1 MNHCI
6 DGRRGRVEAWLR
18 HGVRLLA
25 LAGGCL
31 LAARPALAALS
42 IDDNA
47 KAGKRQGGYEV
58 PKSTSGITYC
68 GGDSFYVVA
77 DDGNDTTYELGLH
90 AFTFQF
96 RDDDGSYTMFH
107 RKPSTASEVR
117 AGHVTLE
124 KTFDLEACAYD
135 PGSGNVWAANEA
147 GSGSAAANTIREYN
161 PKTGKIVS
169 ELTVPNVIRQNARGN
184 FGLEALTVSG
194 DGLTLWTCN
203 EEALTCDG
211 NRSSASESTTVR
223 LVKFTRATTSDAF
236 QLAAMYGYTVPK
248 WEHSSGGMAASSQ
261 RNGVSGLCAL
271 PDGTLLVLE
280 RELSNDYFVNRICIA
295 DVRSATDVKDFAAL
309 KGTTWTGAA
318 RTVLKRFWSGGGDV
332 NLLSRTAYNYEGICL
347 GPREPNGNHL
357 LMLIADA
364 GDGYTSPFVRAEHLH
379 GLDSRTLAFGRPPVG
394 TATCVGQN
402 FRLDATKP
410 FTMTVTGLGAAKL
423 RWRLPKH
430 TPSSGIVT
438 AANPSFSFTPS
449 ADDTLTWEVAGE
461 EEEPE
466 AHEHD
471 WGAGSVTTQPTCGDS
486 GVRTYTCACGETKT
500 EPIAATG
507 NHTFV
512 NGVCTTCRTPD
523 PNYVPPS
530 TATTYYLVGS
540 DAAGASSFAK
550 SSSSSVGWA
559 TRQNGSVIP
568 THTVSINYDYVI
580 PDGNVMRLPTATGAL
595 TFAGKSLTIV
605 RNGGILLKGTHD
617 TVAFAQLTCDG
628 GAITAGDVNK
638 STRISGPMTI
648 LDGTTLGFTV
658 LRPDSTSDTTVTID
672 ELKGTGTLRLKASAD
687 TAASK
692 TQTLVLTEAGDFQGT
707 VNAASCSTDKKF
719 VLQVKGG
726 FGGAIASLP
735 KGTSKVVFDYQRLDR
750 DFGVRVAALDAGDVA
765 VTAPPE
771 GFTSGLVFTDV
782 PDPTA
787 DDLPLVTFPATV
799 TIDPTAFTVK
809 YAAGASG
816 TATAFS
822 NLAAIRHG
830 DGTTTLVA
838 NHVTA
843 PPPTTAKGFARA
855 KAENRPARVLVIGNS
870 FTQGISRAPR
880 KDGAKLVE
888 TRTHF
893 PTAVRA
899 MGERIDYCALY
910 RGGSTIQQHYENR
923 ATKGFFAE
931 INWSFDS
938 GAPSWAN
945 GAKDGQFVCD
955 EDSTTC
961 DNSESPTTPSETTP
975 FHISLDDLLAAVD
988 WDVIVIQESSS
999 IAQFPA
1005 GTPESLW
1012 TGVNAAN
1019 EARRD
1024 YGRGTPRYAFGNIYE
1039 YVAYLKGARP
1049 GAELWIHQT
1058 WAHEKDSR
1066 QVELGTMAKCD
1077 AMYNAVNA
1085 SVASVAASYGLKV
1098 IPTGYAVQRYRHE
1111 LPVTAKTQDPC
1122 GFDSRHINGGDYLYG
1137 ESRIP
1142 ADQLYRT
1149 YLQIMTWCQRF
1160 YGGMPAA
1167 GLAGVANVVA
1177 KTDSQRG
1184 NASYVEL
1191 NGAPW
1196 FEPSNADEKT
1206 VMRACAAAAGAL
1218 ETYPDMEI
1226 AEEPDP
1232 SVQATYYFVG
1242 GDAAGKSSF
1251 AGSTAGAASGWA
1263 TSADGAV
1270 VTHTVAAGNAYV
1282 VPNALGLR
1290 AAESPQSQTFKGDRL
1305 ILRTGN
1311 LFSKKSVNLTIPEL
1325 AVENAGTIY
1334 FGAGN
1339 LTIKILDGDITVPE
1353 DATLHLKMLFDT
1365 TTSASALELR
1375 SRLVGAG
1382 LIRICDATNDQAPS
1396 GTQTLLIA
1404 EADEYTGS
1412 IYAKDEPYAQRFV
1425 LKVTGGFGGT
1435 IESLPNGTEKV
1446 VFNLAGLDPSVGVRV
1461 SDDASGVPAG
1471 FASGL
1476 VFFGVTNPSA
1486 ADLPLVTF
1494 PAGMAIDPTAFTV
1507 GYATGADAAA
1517 TPFATLG
1524 AVANADGTTT
1534 LVANPTATPVDPPD
1548 DPPVGPT
1555 VTDPT
1560 WRTSAFDAAHT
1571 IVCYGD
1577 SLTYGRNAGTTTVGS
1592 RGNFFDGRLN
1602 GQTVQESYPYYLS
1615 ARVPATVNVIAQA
1628 RSGMYADMILAWQGG
1643 RTIKT
1648 AAGFTLPKS
1657 GSVTLANQLLFD
1669 GTGYGDLVAAT
1680 PGLQS
1685 QYGGLVAPYYA
1696 LYENAGEGGVKKTI
1710 VGRLGSAYVRLT
1722 GDDASQLTVTALSSL
1737 SGDLTVPAGTTFQPI
1752 SSLRA
1757 PYADAIQVIFAGT
1770 NDGAANAADV
1780 IAQIQAAV
1788 AKIPSG
1794 RYVVISSHA
1803 NVFTGTETVG
1813 QATPTA
1819 IEQAYAAAFGE
1830 HHLNLRLALAA
1841 KDANWR
1847 TDGKLDTSDNLHFK
1861 SAGYDLVSEIVH
1873 EKLIRLGYVEGTL
1886 PDDPPVTEYVRTV
1899 SANTTEKNLV
1909 FEGTDGRLVLDN
1921 ATLTV
1926 SGTVAQY
1933 VAYRFGEN
1941 ATGAMTLDVSGAN
1954 AGLVHSTASSAGYI
1968 GSATAT
1974 SDMLVEFTVPAT
1986 PWTVAPIR
1994 ATAGDSKVRFLQ
2006 NVRFAV
2012 DATAVANPGAGKT
2025 IRVPLASATDGVRFD
2040 GVEFAAVKQRS
2051 AVECAD
2057 GVTGELG
2064 LEDKL
2069 LYLTLTGSGGSDP
2082 EPPVTKPVYYLVGE
2096 DKSGNA
2102 KQWTSSSAG
2111 ATTGWAA
2118 SAGGAVITHTV
2129 SAGNEYV
2136 VGNQGVLRT
2145 STKVTAQTF
2154 AGDKLTLAN
2163 ANIFSPKTIALSI
2176 PELAIANGG
2185 TLYFGGANIAVTVK
2199 GGKVTV
2205 PEGGTLHAK
2214 MLFGSGVTAAGL
2226 LDIQSQLVGAG
2237 MIRICDVDDATPTGT
2252 QTLTLADAADFTG
2265 RIYSKPYTDPQRF
2278 ILKVTGGFGG
2288 EIVSLPCGT
2297 EKVVFNAGGLDAAK
2311 GVVVAATDESGNA
2324 VTAVP
2329 NGLATGLVL
2338 FNVADVTAAGLP
2350 LVTFPATVT
2359 VDPTAF
2365 TVGYAA
2371 SADGAV
2377 TAFANLGVVENGDG
2391 TKTLVANCAQAM
2403 TVTAA
2408 DYNAPYD
2415 RAEHTITLTV
2425 SSPSDA
2431 TIQYRTSESDPWSTT
2446 TPTRKDAGT
2455 TTVYYQITKPGWTT
2469 VTGSKQIIVTQAA
2482 NSLTVTMA
2490 GWTYGQAAKEP
2501 VLTVDF
2507 GSTIVSYEYYQGTT
2521 KLAGKPTDAGTYKVK
2536 ATVPEAANFAGASG
2550 EATFTILRS
2559 PTAVE
2564 PTKANR
2570 TYSGAAQN
2578 GYSNAGTHVTLAGTT
2593 SATAAGSS
2601 YTFTA
2606 TPDANHAWSDG
2617 TTDKKTYNWSISYGT
2632 YTVTVATGSG
2642 GSGGSTFTYTAS
2654 DSQQTKTI
2662 TLPTKTGYSI
2672 TSWASTGHT
2681 GNAPTVSG
2689 TTVTIP
2695 AKTFGAFTLTPTW
2708 KANTYTISFSAGD
2721 HGTGGSAG
2729 KTSYTFSTS
2738 DQTVTLAKPT
2748 AATGYS
2754 FDKWTVSGGS
2764 TSLSGDTL
2772 TVKGSSTGN
2781 ITVTATW
2788 KAKTYN
2794 VKSGTS
2800 NCTVSVPATGT
2811 FASALTITPT
2821 AGSATGYTFAFKE
2834 IKIYSGTSATGTP
2847 IATISA
2853 LSSGKAT
2860 WTMTGTYYADVFVQ
2874 VDYTKTANTYTVTLN
2889 NQNATTPGSTSV
2901 TATYGAAIP
2910 NITVPERTGYTFG
2923 GYYDTLASGGT
2934 QYIKADG
2941 TSAKNWDKASGATL
2955 YAKWVANT
2963 YTITFDKKGGS
2974 GGTDSVTATF
2984 NQRLPTP
2991 VTVPTRTGYTFGGYW
3006 KDDVKKFWYDANGVS
3021 RDENWNIAFDRTLNA
3036 EWIPNTYTVTFNANG
3051 GNTPSPASKSVTYD
3065 STYGDLA
3072 TCTRT
3077 GYTFAGWWT
3086 QASGGTQVSST
3097 TTVKITAA
3105 QTLYAHWTANTY
3117 TVTLDSQ
3124 GANVSGTAS
3133 VTATYGAAMPSVNV
3147 PTKQGYTFGGY
3158 YTSTG
3163 GGGTQYI
3170 KADGTSA
3177 KNWDKTSDT
3186 TLYAKWTAKT
3196 YTVTFTDKVGT
3207 GGATSMQVTFDTTAP
3222 TVSSLP
3228 TATGYNFAGY
3238 AANFGAEYFWYKYF
3252 KADGTPGD
3260 PMNPVNI
3267 QFDYP
3272 LIAVWHKLV
3281 TVPTATTGLVY
3292 DGTSKTGVASG
3303 TGYSVANGSAVNA
3316 GTYTATVSLKA
3327 PTEDEEAKGIE
3338 KYIWASDKTT
3348 EAKKV
3353 QFTIAKATP
3362 DVSGITFSNKTVT
3375 YDGNAQSISYSGTLP
3390 TGVSK
3395 ATVTYKNSSGT
3406 AVASPKN
3413 VGAYTA
3419 TLAFSVSDANNYNV
3433 PTAMTATLT
3442 ITPLTATLNWTET
3455 ALTYNG
3461 KDQAPKCG
3469 VNNLKPDDSC
3479 TVTVE
3484 GAQKN
3489 AGGPYTA
3496 TATKLSNSNYQ
3507 LPAAKTTTFTIG
3519 KATPTLT
3526 APAASAITYAQPL
3539 ADSALTGGSAT
3550 LNSTTV
3556 DGAFAWTDPTIKPE
3570 VKDSQ
3575 SKGFS
3580 VTFTPTDTA
3589 NFNTA
3594 TTTVKLTVNKA
3605 TITNPTAKTGL
3616 TYTGSAQ
3623 TGVNNPPSA
3632 SLTTVSGDAASQTA
3646 ANTYHTKYSLKW
3658 PENYQWSDNTT
3669 EERTVE
3675 WTITKA
3681 TINKVPS
3688 QSGTLTYTGSKQTP
3702 AVNAPATTTAGSQTI
3717 TWTYSATSGGTYSS
3731 TVPQVGPGVGQHT
3744 IYYKA
3749 TAANHN
3755 EKTGN
3760 FTVTIGQKSIAD
3772 GTAKNLY
3779 YRGYNGYYANDV
3791 PFSVGGNLL
3800 ESGTEYSA
3808 KFAGERDIISGI
3820 GTYSVTFT
3828 GKGNYTGTCTR
3839 EVKILKNVF
3848 WWNTDEDG
3856 DWTESGNWTCDAER
3870 AESGWMEENNCWSP
3884 DYGEFEVN
3892 ILKPVTVTVDHA
3904 VICGLVT
3911 LDNSAGLVCG
3921 EEPLITPRIYFNGTA
3936 SGTQTYVMEDVN
3948 IINNGGF
3955 SNSNLV
3961 LTVGTA
3967 DDGGSGANAT
3977 VKFTGDCL
3985 FDSDE
3990 GLAYLQFFDGSANCK
4005 FLFDDCVAD
4014 IPDGITVYRPT
4025 STETVARNL
4034 EFNNA
4039 QVSATYCGYNDAR
4052 DPFCFSFTL
4061 GSKNTAGGT
4070 PALDLS
4076 GTLYLRS
4083 GSTLTVDAGGKSAGT
4098 YPLVRAGTVNA
4109 SGITLDQFI
4118 ATAGTVSGTESGTY
4132 AKVVA
4137 TADGKGLD
4145 LVVYDT
4151 VDKPTISA
4159 TSKTYTGSAF
4169 KSLVSPS
4176 LPTGWAY
4183 TWTGDWTS
4191 AGSHSVT
4198 AKLSSGYCWA
4208 DGSTSD
4214 VTLALT
4220 INKATATCSL
4230 SATSFT
4236 YSGSAQGPTVTCTGC
4251 TEDSGSVKSATNAST
4266 YYVKATPEPN
4276 YAWSDGTTG
4285 EKTFTWKIAKAA
4297 LTIALTATSR
4307 AYDGTDVVALTAGE
4321 LAGVKGSDQVAVA
4334 NLPTAGTI
4342 ADANVGTAK
4351 PVSFDAL
4358 TLTGAAAGNYTLVQP
4373 TVTVDITLAAAK
4385 VAADAASKTCG
4396 EGDPELTATVT
4407 GTIGDDKLTYT
4418 VTRIEGED
4426 VGTYAITVTGAAT
4439 QGNYAVTYEGATFT
4453 IEPAPQ
4459 TAAAEIGGT
4468 SYATVAEAC
4477 AEAKP
4482 GETVRL
4488 VRAPTAEDRVA
4499 FKPGVTVDL
4508 NGLELAD
4515 GAYTTPGEWFDVR
4528 TAGGQATIELNEQA
4542 RPTIEGQA
4550 GESDTAFAVGE
4561 KSVTVAVGNVR
4572 PNLYYGLAA
4581 AATLEGLAT
4590 ARPTTWVPADGEGK
4604 LAPFTADK
4612 TAGAKAEF
4620 YRVVVRDLPEP

>member
-1 MNHCI
+1 MSIGFVNWLV
-6 DGRRGRVEAWLR
+6 RGWGLTALR
-18 HGVRLLA
+18 LGL

-31 LAARPALAALS
+31 LAMRPALAALS

-248 WEHSSGGMAASSQ
+248 WEHSSGGMASSSQ

-295 DVRSATDVKDFAAL
+295 DVRSATNVKDFAAL
-309 KGTTWTGAA
+309 KETTWTGAA

-580 PDGNVMRLPTATGAL
+580 PDGNVMRLPTTTGAL

-617 TVAFAQLTCDG
+617 TVSFAQLTCDG
-628 GAITAGDVNK
+628 GAITAGDANK

-799 TIDPTAFTVK
+799 TVDPTAFTVK

-961 DNSESPTTPSETTP
+961 DNSESPTAPSATTP

-1085 SVASVAASYGLKV
+1085 SVASVAVSYGLKV

-1160 YGGMPAA
+1160 YGGMPPA

-1263 TSADGAV
+1263 TSVGGAV

-1311 LFSKKSVNLTIPEL
+1311 LFSKKSVNLSIPEL

-1524 AVANADGTTT
+1524 AVTNADGTTT

-1548 DPPVGPT
+1548 DPPV
-1555 VTDPT
+1555 
-1560 WRTSAFDAAHT
+1560 
-1571 IVCYGD
+1571 
-1577 SLTYGRNAGTTTVGS
+1577 
-1592 RGNFFDGRLN
+1592 
-1602 GQTVQESYPYYLS
+1602 
-1615 ARVPATVNVIAQA
+1615 
-1628 RSGMYADMILAWQGG
+1628 
-1643 RTIKT
+1643 
-1648 AAGFTLPKS
+1648 
-1657 GSVTLANQLLFD
+1657 
-1669 GTGYGDLVAAT
+1669 
-1680 PGLQS
+1680 
-1685 QYGGLVAPYYA
+1685 
-1696 LYENAGEGGVKKTI
+1696 
-1710 VGRLGSAYVRLT
+1710 
-1722 GDDASQLTVTALSSL
+1722 
-1737 SGDLTVPAGTTFQPI
+1737 
-1752 SSLRA
+1752 
-1757 PYADAIQVIFAGT
+1757 
-1770 NDGAANAADV
+1770 
-1780 IAQIQAAV
+1780 
-1788 AKIPSG
+1788 
-1794 RYVVISSHA
+1794 
-1803 NVFTGTETVG
+1803 
-1813 QATPTA
+1813 
-1819 IEQAYAAAFGE
+1819 
-1830 HHLNLRLALAA
+1830 
-1841 KDANWR
+1841 
-1847 TDGKLDTSDNLHFK
+1847 
-1861 SAGYDLVSEIVH
+1861 
-1873 EKLIRLGYVEGTL
+1873 
-1886 PDDPPVTEYVRTV
+1886 TEYVRTV
-1899 SANTTEKNLV
+1899 SANTSEENLV
-1909 FEGTDGRLVLDN
+1909 FEGTTGRLALDG

-1933 VAYRFGEN
+1933 VAYRFGEDV
-1941 ATGAMTLDVSGAN
+1941 TGALTLDVSGAN

-1968 GSATAT
+1968 GSTTAT
-1974 SDMLVEFTVPAT
+1974 SDMLVRFTVPAT

-1994 ATAGDSKVRFLQ
+1994 ATAGDSKVRFQQ

-2012 DATAVANPGAGKT
+2012 DATAVANPGAGET

-2040 GVEFAAVKQRS
+2040 GVDFAAVKQRS

-2064 LEDKL
+2064 LEDNL
-2069 LYLTLTGSGGSDP
+2069 LYLTLSGSGGSDP

-2176 PELAIANGG
+2176 PELAVDGAG
-2185 TLYFGGANIAVTVK
+2185 TLYFGGADITVTVK
-2199 GGKVTV
+2199 GGKVTI
-2205 PEGGTLHAK
+2205 PDGSTLHAK
-2214 MLFGSGVTAAGL
+2214 MLFGSTVTSAGL
-2226 LDIQSQLVGAG
+2226 LDIRSQLVGAG
-2237 MIRICDVDDATPTGT
+2237 LIRICDVDDATPTGT

-2297 EKVVFNAGGLDAAK
+2297 EKVVFNAGGIDETK

-2329 NGLATGLVL
+2329 NGLAMGLVL
-2338 FNVADVTAAGLP
+2338 FNVADVTAADLP
-2350 LVTFPATVT
+2350 LVTFPATVA

-2365 TVGYAA
+2365 TVSYAS
-2371 SADGAV
+2371 SADGAA
-2377 TAFANLGVVENGDG
+2377 TPFENLGVVENDDG
-2391 TKTLVANCAQAM
+2391 TKTLVANCAKAM
-2403 TVTAA
+2403 T
-2408 DYNAPYD
+2408 
-2415 RAEHTITLTV
+2415 
-2425 SSPSDA
+2425 
-2431 TIQYRTSESDPWSTT
+2431 
-2446 TPTRKDAGT
+2446 
-2455 TTVYYQITKPGWTT
+2455 
-2469 VTGSKQIIVTQAA
+2469 
-2482 NSLTVTMA
+2482 
-2490 GWTYGQAAKEP
+2490 
-2501 VLTVDF
+2501 
-2507 GSTIVSYEYYQGTT
+2507 
-2521 KLAGKPTDAGTYKVK
+2521 
-2536 ATVPEAANFAGASG
+2536 
-2550 EATFTILRS
+2550 
-2559 PTAVE
+2559 
-2564 PTKANR
+2564 
-2570 TYSGAAQN
+2570 
-2578 GYSNAGTHVTLAGTT
+2578 
-2593 SATAAGSS
+2593 
-2601 YTFTA
+2601 
-2606 TPDANHAWSDG
+2606 
-2617 TTDKKTYNWSISYGT
+2617 
-2632 YTVTVATGSG
+2632 
-2642 GSGGSTFTYTAS
+2642 
-2654 DSQQTKTI
+2654 
-2662 TLPTKTGYSI
+2662 
-2672 TSWASTGHT
+2672 
-2681 GNAPTVSG
+2681 
-2689 TTVTIP
+2689 
-2695 AKTFGAFTLTPTW
+2695 
-2708 KANTYTISFSAGD
+2708 
-2721 HGTGGSAG
+2721 
-2729 KTSYTFSTS
+2729 
-2738 DQTVTLAKPT
+2738 
-2748 AATGYS
+2748 
-2754 FDKWTVSGGS
+2754 
-2764 TSLSGDTL
+2764 
-2772 TVKGSSTGN
+2772 
-2781 ITVTATW
+2781 
-2788 KAKTYN
+2788 
-2794 VKSGTS
+2794 
-2800 NCTVSVPATGT
+2800 
-2811 FASALTITPT
+2811 
-2821 AGSATGYTFAFKE
+2821 
-2834 IKIYSGTSATGTP
+2834 
-2847 IATISA
+2847 
-2853 LSSGKAT
+2853 
-2860 WTMTGTYYADVFVQ
+2860 
-2874 VDYTKTANTYTVTLN
+2874 
-2889 NQNATTPGSTSV
+2889 
-2901 TATYGAAIP
+2901 
-2910 NITVPERTGYTFG
+2910 
-2923 GYYDTLASGGT
+2923 
-2934 QYIKADG
+2934 
-2941 TSAKNWDKASGATL
+2941 
-2955 YAKWVANT
+2955 
-2963 YTITFDKKGGS
+2963 
-2974 GGTDSVTATF
+2974 
-2984 NQRLPTP
+2984 
-2991 VTVPTRTGYTFGGYW
+2991 
-3006 KDDVKKFWYDANGVS
+3006 
-3021 RDENWNIAFDRTLNA
+3021 
-3036 EWIPNTYTVTFNANG
+3036 
-3051 GNTPSPASKSVTYD
+3051 
-3065 STYGDLA
+3065 
-3072 TCTRT
+3072 
-3077 GYTFAGWWT
+3077 
-3086 QASGGTQVSST
+3086 
-3097 TTVKITAA
+3097 
-3105 QTLYAHWTANTY
+3105 
-3117 TVTLDSQ
+3117 
-3124 GANVSGTAS
+3124 
-3133 VTATYGAAMPSVNV
+3133 
-3147 PTKQGYTFGGY
+3147 
-3158 YTSTG
+3158 
-3163 GGGTQYI
+3163 
-3170 KADGTSA
+3170 
-3177 KNWDKTSDT
+3177 
-3186 TLYAKWTAKT
+3186 
-3196 YTVTFTDKVGT
+3196 
-3207 GGATSMQVTFDTTAP
+3207 
-3222 TVSSLP
+3222 
-3228 TATGYNFAGY
+3228 
-3238 AANFGAEYFWYKYF
+3238 
-3252 KADGTPGD
+3252 
-3260 PMNPVNI
+3260 
-3267 QFDYP
+3267 
-3272 LIAVWHKLV
+3272 
-3281 TVPTATTGLVY
+3281 
-3292 DGTSKTGVASG
+3292 
-3303 TGYSVANGSAVNA
+3303 
-3316 GTYTATVSLKA
+3316 
-3327 PTEDEEAKGIE
+3327 
-3338 KYIWASDKTT
+3338 
-3348 EAKKV
+3348 
-3353 QFTIAKATP
+3353 
-3362 DVSGITFSNKTVT
+3362 
-3375 YDGNAQSISYSGTLP
+3375 
-3390 TGVSK
+3390 
-3395 ATVTYKNSSGT
+3395 
-3406 AVASPKN
+3406 
-3413 VGAYTA
+3413 
-3419 TLAFSVSDANNYNV
+3419 
-3433 PTAMTATLT
+3433 
-3442 ITPLTATLNWTET
+3442 
-3455 ALTYNG
+3455 
-3461 KDQAPKCG
+3461 
-3469 VNNLKPDDSC
+3469 
-3479 TVTVE
+3479 
-3484 GAQKN
+3484 
-3489 AGGPYTA
+3489 
-3496 TATKLSNSNYQ
+3496 
-3507 LPAAKTTTFTIG
+3507 
-3519 KATPTLT
+3519 
-3526 APAASAITYAQPL
+3526 
-3539 ADSALTGGSAT
+3539 
-3550 LNSTTV
+3550 
-3556 DGAFAWTDPTIKPE
+3556 
-3570 VKDSQ
+3570 
-3575 SKGFS
+3575 
-3580 VTFTPTDTA
+3580 
-3589 NFNTA
+3589 
-3594 TTTVKLTVNKA
+3594 
-3605 TITNPTAKTGL
+3605 
-3616 TYTGSAQ
+3616 
-3623 TGVNNPPSA
+3623 
-3632 SLTTVSGDAASQTA
+3632 
-3646 ANTYHTKYSLKW
+3646 
-3658 PENYQWSDNTT
+3658 
-3669 EERTVE
+3669 
-3675 WTITKA
+3675 
-3681 TINKVPS
+3681 
-3688 QSGTLTYTGSKQTP
+3688 
-3702 AVNAPATTTAGSQTI
+3702 
-3717 TWTYSATSGGTYSS
+3717 
-3731 TVPQVGPGVGQHT
+3731 
-3744 IYYKA
+3744 
-3749 TAANHN
+3749 
-3755 EKTGN
+3755 
-3760 FTVTIGQKSIAD
+3760 
-3772 GTAKNLY
+3772 
-3779 YRGYNGYYANDV
+3779 
-3791 PFSVGGNLL
+3791 
-3800 ESGTEYSA
+3800 
-3808 KFAGERDIISGI
+3808 
-3820 GTYSVTFT
+3820 
-3828 GKGNYTGTCTR
+3828 
-3839 EVKILKNVF
+3839 
-3848 WWNTDEDG
+3848 
-3856 DWTESGNWTCDAER
+3856 
-3870 AESGWMEENNCWSP
+3870 
-3884 DYGEFEVN
+3884 
-3892 ILKPVTVTVDHA
+3892 
-3904 VICGLVT
+3904 
-3911 LDNSAGLVCG
+3911 
-3921 EEPLITPRIYFNGTA
+3921 
-3936 SGTQTYVMEDVN
+3936 
-3948 IINNGGF
+3948 
-3955 SNSNLV
+3955 
-3961 LTVGTA
+3961 
-3967 DDGGSGANAT
+3967 
-3977 VKFTGDCL
+3977 
-3985 FDSDE
+3985 
-3990 GLAYLQFFDGSANCK
+3990 
-4005 FLFDDCVAD
+4005 
-4014 IPDGITVYRPT
+4014 
-4025 STETVARNL
+4025 
-4034 EFNNA
+4034 
-4039 QVSATYCGYNDAR
+4039 
-4052 DPFCFSFTL
+4052 
-4061 GSKNTAGGT
+4061 
-4070 PALDLS
+4070 
-4076 GTLYLRS
+4076 
-4083 GSTLTVDAGGKSAGT
+4083 
-4098 YPLVRAGTVNA
+4098 
-4109 SGITLDQFI
+4109 
-4118 ATAGTVSGTESGTY
+4118 
-4132 AKVVA
+4132 
-4137 TADGKGLD
+4137 
-4145 LVVYDT
+4145 
-4151 VDKPTISA
+4151 
-4159 TSKTYTGSAF
+4159 
-4169 KSLVSPS
+4169 
-4176 LPTGWAY
+4176 
-4183 TWTGDWTS
+4183 
-4191 AGSHSVT
+4191 
-4198 AKLSSGYCWA
+4198 
-4208 DGSTSD
+4208 
-4214 VTLALT
+4214 
-4220 INKATATCSL
+4220 
-4230 SATSFT
+4230 
-4236 YSGSAQGPTVTCTGC
+4236 
-4251 TEDSGSVKSATNAST
+4251 
-4266 YYVKATPEPN
+4266 
-4276 YAWSDGTTG
+4276 
-4285 EKTFTWKIAKAA
+4285 
-4297 LTIALTATSR
+4297 
-4307 AYDGTDVVALTAGE
+4307 
-4321 LAGVKGSDQVAVA
+4321 
-4334 NLPTAGTI
+4334 
-4342 ADANVGTAK
+4342 
-4351 PVSFDAL
+4351 
-4358 TLTGAAAGNYTLVQP
+4358 
-4373 TVTVDITLAAAK
+4373 
-4385 VAADAASKTCG
+4385 
-4396 EGDPELTATVT
+4396 
-4407 GTIGDDKLTYT
+4407 
-4418 VTRIEGED
+4418 
-4426 VGTYAITVTGAAT
+4426 
-4439 QGNYAVTYEGATFT
+4439 
-4453 IEPAPQ
+4453 
-4459 TAAAEIGGT
+4459 AAEIGGT
-4468 SYATVAEAC
+4468 SYDTVAEAC

-4482 GETVRL
+4482 GDTVKL

-4528 TAGGQATIELNEQA
+4528 TADGQATIELNEKA
-4542 RPTIEGQA
+4542 RPTIEGSA

-4561 KSVTVAVGNVR
+4561 ESVTVAVGNVK

-4581 AATLEGLAT
+4581 AATLEGLETDEPT
-4590 ARPTTWVPADGEGK
+4590 AWMQADGEGK
-4604 LAPFTADK
+4604 LEPLTADK
-4612 TAGAKAEF
+4612 TAGAKTEF
-4620 YRVVVRDLPEP
+4620 FRVVVRDLPEL